1 MTKKTMFEMAFPNA
15 NQNNGITFT
24 EEKLGGEKTMEYREA
39 KEQFLAEVD
48 ELEDRDLMY
57 FLLHQISGKNPN
69 PDYYHVLQPFDD
81 DNLTGFMADH
91 ISNSAAR
98 DWIKELL
105 EDREL

>member
-15 NQNNGITFT
+15 NQNNCITFT
-24 EEKLGGEKTMEYREA
+24 EEKLGGENMEYREA
-39 KEQFLAEVD
+39 KQQFLAEVD

-98 DWIKELL
+98 NWIKELL

>member
-24 EEKLGGEKTMEYREA
+24 EEKLGGENMEYREA
-39 KEQFLAEVD
+39 KQQFLAEVD

-98 DWIKELL
+98 SWIKELL

>member
-15 NQNNGITFT
+15 NQNNCITFT
-24 EEKLGGEKTMEYREA
+24 EEKLGGENMEYREA
-39 KEQFLAEVD
+39 KQQFLAEVD

-98 DWIKELL
+98 NWIKELL
-105 EDREL
+105 EEREL

>member
-39 KEQFLAEVD
+39 KEQFLAEVN

-57 FLLHQISGKNPN
+57 FLLHQISGKDPN
-69 PDYYHVLQPFDD
+69 PDYYYVLQAFDD
-81 DNLTGFMADH
+81 DNLTYFMSNH

-98 DWIKELL
+98 DWIKEQLKGS
-105 EDREL
+105 E

>member
-24 EEKLGGEKTMEYREA
+24 EEKLGGENMEYREA
-39 KEQFLAEVD
+39 KQQFLAEVD

-98 DWIKELL
+98 NWIKELL

>member
-1 MTKKTMFEMAFPNA
+1 MAFPNA

-24 EEKLGGEKTMEYREA
+24 EEKLGGEKTMEYKEA

-98 DWIKELL
+98 SWIKELL
-105 EDREL
+105 EDRE

>member
-1 MTKKTMFEMAFPNA
+1 MTKKTMFEMVFPNA

-69 PDYYHVLQPFDD
+69 PDYYYVLQPFDD

-105 EDREL
+105 KEREL

>member
-24 EEKLGGEKTMEYREA
+24 EEKLGGENMEYREA
-39 KEQFLAEVD
+39 KQQFLAEVD

-69 PDYYHVLQPFDD
+69 PDYYHVLQAFDD

-98 DWIKELL
+98 NWIKELL
-105 EDREL
+105 EEREL

>member
-24 EEKLGGEKTMEYREA
+24 EEKLGGENMEYREA
-39 KEQFLAEVD
+39 KEKFLAEVD

-57 FLLHQISGKNPN
+57 FLLHEISGKQPT
-69 PDYYHVLQPFDD
+69 PYYYHVLQAFDD
-81 DNLTGFMADH
+81 DNLTYFMSNH

-98 DWIKELL
+98 DWIKEQLKGS
-105 EDREL
+105 E

>member
-1 MTKKTMFEMAFPNA
+1 
-15 NQNNGITFT
+15 
-24 EEKLGGEKTMEYREA
+24 MEYREA
-39 KEQFLAEVD
+39 KQKFLDEVD

-98 DWIKELL
+98 SWIKELL